1 MKMTR
6 CTYIAIRAVLVAFA
20 SAGMAAA
27 QADNFKPTDIS
38 NAGVRLAADFS
49 VKERGEKKKQDIKL
63 EQILGA
69 EDHEP
74 KLGARDFRLCLAVTT
89 ERKPSTVQA
98 TVSMD
103 QYSNLKLLKWKNS
116 TCGESAGSDGFK
128 TISTEDVGARFA
140 ADYAVKEQ
148 SSETNKQI
156 ALDRIVKAEDREPK
170 LGERI
175 FRLCM
180 ATKTDGQTASVQAV
194 ISMDQY
200 SNLTIESWKE
210 VACGGK

>member
-1 MKMTR
+1 MNL
-6 CTYIAIRAVLVAFA
+6 CTYTAIRAVLVAFA
-20 SAGMAAA
+20 AVGMAAA

-38 NAGVRLAADFS
+38 NAGVRLAADFA

-74 KLGARDFRLCLAVTT
+74 KLGARDFRLCLAVEVNGKGT
-89 ERKPSTVQA
+89 KVQA

-103 QYSNLKLLKWKNS
+103 QYSNLTLLKWKNS
-116 TCGESAGSDGFK
+116 TCGASSGGDGFK

-140 ADYAVKEQ
+140 ADFAAKEQ
-148 SSETNKQI
+148 SSKTNRQI

-180 ATKTDGQTASVQAV
+180 ATKTNGQTASVQAV

-210 VACGGK
+210 IACGGK

>member
-1 MKMTR
+1 MKMKR

-38 NAGVRLAADFS
+38 NAGVRLAADFA

-116 TCGESAGSDGFK
+116 TCGANSGGDGFK
-128 TISTEDVGARFA
+128 AISTEDVGARFA

-148 SSETNKQI
+148 SSKTNKQI

-180 ATKTDGQTASVQAV
+180 ATKTNGKTASVQAV

-200 SNLTIESWKE
+200 SNLTIKSWNE